1 MIGNMKIQNIIKII
15 SAIIGVL
22 AAFFLLRIIGTGD
35 DNIKMAATLGDF
47 SAVSPLV
54 ELARI
59 VLIITIAVT
68 LIFTLLGL
76 FSDPAKLKKAA
87 ISVGLFLVVIAISY
101 VLSDGLETPLKD
113 GEVLSASGAKWVGTG
128 IRTFYILSAV
138 AICLMLFSG
147 VSKIL
152 KK

>member
-1 MIGNMKIQNIIKII
+1 MKIQNIIKIV

-35 DNIKMAATLGDF
+35 EDIKIAASIGDF
-47 SAVSPLV
+47 GAVSPLV

-59 VLIITIAVT
+59 VLLITISVT

-87 ISVGLFLVVIAISY
+87 ISVGLFLLVIVISY
-101 VLSDGLETPLKD
+101 LISDGIETPLKD
-113 GEVLSASGAKWVGTG
+113 GEVLSASAARWVGTG
-128 IRTFYILSAV
+128 IRTFYILAAV
-138 AICLMLFSG
+138 AIGLMLFSG
-147 VSKIL
+147 VTRII

>member
-1 MIGNMKIQNIIKII
+1 MKIQNIIKLI

-22 AAFFLLRIIGTGD
+22 AAFFLLRIISTGD
-35 DNIKMAATLGDF
+35 DDIKMAATLGDF

-101 VLSDGLETPLKD
+101 VLSEGIETPLKD

-138 AICLMLFSG
+138 AISLMLFSG

>member
-1 MIGNMKIQNIIKII
+1 MKIQNITKII

-35 DNIKMAATLGDF
+35 DDIKMAATMGDF

-59 VLIITIAVT
+59 VLLITISVT
-68 LIFTLLGL
+68 LIFTFLGL
-76 FSDPAKLKKAA
+76 FSDSAKLKKAA
-87 ISVGLFLVVIAISY
+87 LSLGLFLVVIAISY
-101 VLSDGLETPLKD
+101 VLSDGVETPLKD
-113 GEVLSASGAKWVGTG
+113 GDVLSASASKWVGTG
-128 IRTFYILSAV
+128 IRTFYILALV
-138 AICLMLFSG
+138 AISLMFFSG
-147 VSKIL
+147 VTKII

>member
-1 MIGNMKIQNIIKII
+1 MKIQNIIKII

-35 DNIKMAATLGDF
+35 DDIKMAATMGDF

-59 VLIITIAVT
+59 VLVITISVT

-113 GEVLSASGAKWVGTG
+113 GEVLSASSAKWVGTG

-138 AICLMLFSG
+138 AISLMLFSG

>member
-1 MIGNMKIQNIIKII
+1 MKIQNIIKIV

-35 DNIKMAATLGDF
+35 DDIKMAASMGDF

-59 VLIITIAVT
+59 ILLITIAVT

-87 ISVGLFLVVIAISY
+87 ISVGLFLVVIVISY
-101 VLSDGLETPLKD
+101 VLSDGVETL
-113 GEVLSASGAKWVGTG
+113 
-128 IRTFYILSAV
+128 
-138 AICLMLFSG
+138 
-147 VSKIL
+147 
-152 KK
+152 

>member
-1 MIGNMKIQNIIKII
+1 MKIQNIIKIV

-35 DNIKMAATLGDF
+35 DDIKMAASMGDF
-47 SAVSPLV
+47 GAVSPLV

-59 VLIITIAVT
+59 VLLITISVT

-87 ISVGLFLVVIAISY
+87 ISVGLFLVVVVISY
-101 VLSDGLETPLKD
+101 LISDGIETPLKD
-113 GEVLSASGAKWVGTG
+113 GEVLSASASRWVGTG
-128 IRTFYILSAV
+128 IRTFYILAAV
-138 AICLMLFSG
+138 AIGLMLFSG
-147 VSKIL
+147 VTRII